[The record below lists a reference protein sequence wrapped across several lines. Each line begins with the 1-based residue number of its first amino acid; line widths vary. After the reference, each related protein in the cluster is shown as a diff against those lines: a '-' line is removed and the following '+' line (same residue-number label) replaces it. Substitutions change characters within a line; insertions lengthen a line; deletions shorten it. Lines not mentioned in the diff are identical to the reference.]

1 MKYDFDKLT
10 DRRGSRSCK
19 WDIKDGEL
27 PMWIADMDFE
37 TAPPI
42 KRAVLKTAEL
52 GIFGYSTLPDEYF
65 EALVSFRRR
74 RHRHNFDKSE
84 AVFSTGVVAALSS
97 LVRKLTTPGENVLIQ
112 APVYNIF
119 YNSILN
125 NGRNVVSSDLLNHN
139 GRYEI
144 DFEDL
149 EKKLSDKQ
157 TSLMI
162 ICNPHNPVG
171 RIWSREE
178 LAKIGE
184 LAHRWGVTVISDEIH
199 SDILRPGI
207 SYTPFSEASELCR
220 SNSLLCL
227 SASKSFNLAGLQAAA
242 VVSHNPVLLHKAYRA
257 LNNDE
262 CAEPN
267 IFAVDAYVSAFT
279 ECDDWLDEVVEYI
292 YENRAYAEQ
301 RLKNEAPNLKV
312 IQSDATYF
320 LWVDITEYQRNSDEF
335 CEELRSK
342 TGLYISSGAAYG
354 GAGNGYVRINL
365 ATQRERIVDGMDRL
379 IAFVKGV

>member
-162 ICNPHNPVG
+162 ICNPHNPIG

-199 SDILRPGI
+199 SDILRPGV

-279 ECDDWLDEVVEYI
+279 ECDDWLDGVVEYI

-335 CEELRSK
+335 CEDLRSK